1 MTDGELWHAP
11 ERQVIVVAQTRH
23 GRAEERA
30 FAAMTGAPSKGK
42 KRDGRETNRGTP
54 AS

>member
-1 MTDGELWHAP
+1 MTRGEMWHAL

-23 GRAEERA
+23 GRAEERV
-30 FAAMTGAPSKGK
+30 FAAKTGALSKGK
-42 KRDGRETNRGTP
+42 KGDGRETNRGNP